1 MRFLAKNYWTK
12 IGLLLQKKSS
22 RIYLYKDLFHRKNMN
37 PGISTKTSEVEPSAI
52 STLMDNVVVIYIFKI
67 LWAILVIIFL
77 LMVSKIVAN
86 IISKRIVQNGTE
98 GNKHMDKIWKLIHDI
113 VFYILVI
120 FSFFIGFEIVWFNV
134 GLIIGWISFWVWL
147 AFKEILG
154 NMIAGMMMLYT
165 KEFKL
170 GDIVEI
176 YADQTYFGRIEEI
189 TIRYTIIRTL
199 DLRQVVLP
207 NMTLITVPIKTFSS
221 EDLIKLNAVFEV
233 HYETDIPKAIKVI
246 TEAINSFS
254 FVKEKENTK
263 VFFSDYGYS
272 NIEIKAF
279 FYFDP
284 KCWIV
289 PDIALWEIKWAVS
302 EAFKQNNIEISY
314 DMVTLTFEDKQTK
327 SNITQQIQS

>member
-1 MRFLAKNYWTK
+1 MYIIIF
-12 IGLLLQKKSS
+12 
-22 RIYLYKDLFHRKNMN
+22 MN
-37 PGISTKTSEVEPSAI
+37 QALEKTAEAAPSAI
-52 STLMDNVVVIYIFKI
+52 DMLMDNVVVTYIIKI
-67 LWAILVIIFL
+67 FGAILVIIFL
-77 LMVSKIVAN
+77 LMISKIVAN
-86 IISKRIVQNGTE
+86 IVSKRLVQNSTE

-221 EDLIKLNAVFEV
+221 EDLIKLNTVFEV

-246 TEAINSFS
+246 TETINSFS

-289 PDIALWEIKWAVS
+289 PDIALGEINWAVS
-302 EAFKQNNIEISY
+302 ESFKQNNIEISY
-314 DMVTLTFEDKQTK
+314 DMVTLTFEDNQAKK
-327 SNITQQIQS
+327 DIAQQIQL

>member
-1 MRFLAKNYWTK
+1 
-12 IGLLLQKKSS
+12 
-22 RIYLYKDLFHRKNMN
+22 MN
-37 PGISTKTSEVEPSAI
+37 ENIIWQQAETETSAI
-52 STLMDNVVVIYIFKI
+52 DMLMDNVVVTYVIKIFG
-67 LWAILVIIFL
+67 AILVIIFL
-77 LMVSKIVAN
+77 LMISKIVAN
-86 IISKRIVQNGTE
+86 IVSKRIVQNSTE

-113 VFYILVI
+113 VFYIMVI
-120 FSFFIGFEIVWFNV
+120 FSFFIWFEIVWFNV

-170 GDIVEI
+170 GDIVEV

-221 EDLIKLNAVFEV
+221 EDLIKLKTTFKV
-233 HYETDIPKAIKVI
+233 HFNTDIPKAIEI
-246 TEAINSFS
+246 ILETINSFS
-254 FVKEKENTK
+254 FVKEKENSK
-263 VFFSDYGYS
+263 VFFSQFLES

-284 KCWIV
+284 KCGII
-289 PDIALWEIKWAVS
+289 PDIAIWEINWKVN

-314 DMVTLTFEDKQTK
+314 DMVTLNFEEQKAKTDIIQ
-327 SNITQQIQS
+327 NLQQ

>member
-1 MRFLAKNYWTK
+1 MTPE
-12 IGLLLQKKSS
+12 I
-22 RIYLYKDLFHRKNMN
+22 
-37 PGISTKTSEVEPSAI
+37 PKTTEIEVSAI
-52 STLMDNVVVIYIFKI
+52 NMLMDNVVVIYIIKI
-67 LWAILVIIFL
+67 IWAIIVIIFL
-77 LMVSKIVAN
+77 LMISKIVAK
-86 IISKRIVQNGTE
+86 IVSKRVVQNGTE

-120 FSFFIGFEIVWFNV
+120 FSFFIWFEIVWFNV

-221 EDLIKLNAVFEV
+221 EDLIKLNTVFEV
-233 HYETDIPKAIKVI
+233 HYDTDIPKAIKVI
-246 TEAINSFS
+246 TETINNFS

-263 VFFSDYGYS
+263 VFFSEYWYS
-272 NIEIKAF
+272 NIEIKVF

-284 KCWIV
+284 KCGII
-289 PDIALWEIKWAVS
+289 PDIAIGEINFAVS
-302 EAFKQNNIEISY
+302 EAFKKNNIDISY
-314 DMVTLTFEDKQTK
+314 DMLTLTFEDQKTK
-327 SNITQQIQS
+327 PDIVQNLQQ

>member
-1 MRFLAKNYWTK
+1 MNEWV
-12 IGLLLQKKSS
+12 IGQQA
-22 RIYLYKDLFHRKNMN
+22 
-37 PGISTKTSEVEPSAI
+37 EVDVSAI
-52 STLMDNVVVIYIFKI
+52 DMLMDNVVVTYIIKI
-67 LWAILVIIFL
+67 FWAILVIIFL
-77 LMVSKIVAN
+77 LMISKIVAN
-86 IISKRIVQNGTE
+86 IVSKRIVQSSTE
-98 GNKHMDKIWKLIHDI
+98 WNKHIDKIWKLIHDI

-170 GDIVEI
+170 GDIVEV

-221 EDLIKLNAVFEV
+221 EDLIKLKTTFKV
-233 HYETDIPKAIKVI
+233 HFNTDIPKAIEI
-246 TEAINSFS
+246 ILETINSFS
-254 FVKEKENTK
+254 FVKEKENSK
-263 VFFSDYGYS
+263 VFFSQFLES

-284 KCWIV
+284 KCGII
-289 PDIALWEIKWAVS
+289 PDIAIWEINWKVN
-302 EAFKQNNIEISY
+302 EAFKQNNIDISY
-314 DMVTLTFEDKQTK
+314 DMVTLTFEEQKAKTDIIQ
-327 SNITQQIQS
+327 NLQQ

>member
-1 MRFLAKNYWTK
+1 MYFIAEKGFRNILNSDLLHIVPTMNQGIATK
-12 IGLLLQKKSS
+12 A
-22 RIYLYKDLFHRKNMN
+22 
-37 PGISTKTSEVEPSAI
+37 TEVEPSTI
-52 STLMDNVVVIYIFKI
+52 NTIMDNVVVIYILKI
-67 LWAILVIIFL
+67 IGAILVILFL
-77 LMVSKIVAN
+77 LMISKIVAN
-86 IISKRIVQNGTE
+86 IVSKRIVQNGTE

-120 FSFFIGFEIVWFNV
+120 FSFFIGFEIVGFNV
-134 GLIIGWISFWVWL
+134 GLILGWISFWVWL

-199 DLRQVVLP
+199 DLRQVVVP

-221 EDLIKLNAVFEV
+221 EDLVKLSTVFGV
-233 HYETDIPKAIKVI
+233 HYSSDIPKVLTIV
-246 TEAINSFS
+246 TETINSFV
-254 FVKEKENTK
+254 FTKEKENTK
-263 VFFSDYGYS
+263 VFVSEFGSS
-272 NIEIKAF
+272 NIDIKAF

-284 KCWIV
+284 KCGII
-289 PDIALWEIKWAVS
+289 PDVALWEINGKINEV
-302 EAFKQNNIEISY
+302 FKENKIEMAY
-314 DMVTLTFEDKQTK
+314 DTLTLTFEEEK
-327 SNITQQIQS
+327 SKAEIIDHLEQKN

>member
-1 MRFLAKNYWTK
+1 
-12 IGLLLQKKSS
+12 
-22 RIYLYKDLFHRKNMN
+22 MN
-37 PGISTKTSEVEPSAI
+37 ENIIWQQAETETSAI
-52 STLMDNVVVIYIFKI
+52 DMLMDNVVVTYVIKIFG
-67 LWAILVIIFL
+67 AILVIIFL
-77 LMVSKIVAN
+77 LMISKIVAN
-86 IISKRIVQNGTE
+86 IVSKRIVQNSTE

-113 VFYILVI
+113 VFYIMVI
-120 FSFFIGFEIVWFNV
+120 FSFFIWFEIVWFNV

-170 GDIVEI
+170 GDIVEV

-221 EDLIKLNAVFEV
+221 EDLIKLKTTFKV
-233 HYETDIPKAIKVI
+233 HFNTDIPKAIEI
-246 TEAINSFS
+246 ILETINSFS
-254 FVKEKENTK
+254 FVKEKENSK
-263 VFFSDYGYS
+263 VFFSQFLES

-284 KCWIV
+284 KCGII
-289 PDIALWEIKWAVS
+289 PDIAIWEINWKVN
-302 EAFKQNNIEISY
+302 EAFKQNNIKISY
-314 DMVTLTFEDKQTK
+314 DMVTLNFEEQKAKTDIIQ
-327 SNITQQIQS
+327 NLQQ

>member
-1 MRFLAKNYWTK
+1 
-12 IGLLLQKKSS
+12 
-22 RIYLYKDLFHRKNMN
+22 MN
-37 PGISTKTSEVEPSAI
+37 ENIIWQQAETETSAI
-52 STLMDNVVVIYIFKI
+52 DMLMDNVVVTYVIKIFG
-67 LWAILVIIFL
+67 AILVIIFL
-77 LMVSKIVAN
+77 LMISKIVAN
-86 IISKRIVQNGTE
+86 IVSKRIVQNSTE

-113 VFYILVI
+113 VFYIMVI
-120 FSFFIGFEIVWFNV
+120 FSFFIWFEIVWFNV

-170 GDIVEI
+170 GDIVEV

-221 EDLIKLNAVFEV
+221 EDLIKLKTTFEV
-233 HYETDIPKAIKVI
+233 HYNTDIPKAIEI
-246 TEAINSFS
+246 ILETINSFS
-254 FVKEKENTK
+254 FVKEKENSK
-263 VFFSDYGYS
+263 VFFSQFLES

-284 KCWIV
+284 KCGII
-289 PDIALWEIKWAVS
+289 PDIAIWEINWKVN
-302 EAFKQNNIEISY
+302 EAFKQNNIKISY
-314 DMVTLTFEDKQTK
+314 DMVTLNFEEQKAKTDIIQ
-327 SNITQQIQS
+327 NLQQ

>member
-1 MRFLAKNYWTK
+1 
-12 IGLLLQKKSS
+12 
-22 RIYLYKDLFHRKNMN
+22 MN
-37 PGISTKTSEVEPSAI
+37 ENIIWQQAETETSAI
-52 STLMDNVVVIYIFKI
+52 DMLMDNVVVTYVIKIFG
-67 LWAILVIIFL
+67 AILVIIFL
-77 LMVSKIVAN
+77 LMISKIVAN
-86 IISKRIVQNGTE
+86 IVSKRIVQNSTK

-113 VFYILVI
+113 VFYIMVI
-120 FSFFIGFEIVWFNV
+120 FSFFIWFEIVWFNV

-170 GDIVEI
+170 GDIVEV

-221 EDLIKLNAVFEV
+221 EDLIKLKTTFEV
-233 HYETDIPKAIKVI
+233 HYNTDIPKAIEI
-246 TEAINSFS
+246 ILETINSFS
-254 FVKEKENTK
+254 FVKEKENSK
-263 VFFSDYGYS
+263 VFFSQFLES

-284 KCWIV
+284 KCGII
-289 PDIALWEIKWAVS
+289 PDIAIWEINWKVN

-314 DMVTLTFEDKQTK
+314 DMVTLNFEEQKAKTDIIQ
-327 SNITQQIQS
+327 NLQQ

>member
-1 MRFLAKNYWTK
+1 MYIIIF
-12 IGLLLQKKSS
+12 
-22 RIYLYKDLFHRKNMN
+22 MN
-37 PGISTKTSEVEPSAI
+37 QALEKTTEATPSAI
-52 STLMDNVVVIYIFKI
+52 DMLMDNVVVTYIIKI
-67 LWAILVIIFL
+67 FGAILVIIFL
-77 LMVSKIVAN
+77 LMISKIVAN
-86 IISKRIVQNGTE
+86 IVSKRLVQNSTE

-113 VFYILVI
+113 VFYVLVI

-170 GDIVEI
+170 WDIVEI

-221 EDLIKLNAVFEV
+221 EDLIKLKTSFEV
-233 HYETDIPKAIKVI
+233 HYETDIQKAVKLI
-246 TEAINSFS
+246 TETINSFS

-263 VFFSDYGYS
+263 VFFWEFLES

-284 KCWIV
+284 KCWII
-289 PDIALWEIKWAVS
+289 PDIALWEINWAVN
-302 EAFKQNNIEISY
+302 EVFKQNNIEISY
-314 DMVTLTFEDKQTK
+314 DIVTLTFEEQKTK
-327 SNITQQIQS
+327 SEIVQNLQ

>member
-1 MRFLAKNYWTK
+1 
-12 IGLLLQKKSS
+12 
-22 RIYLYKDLFHRKNMN
+22 MN
-37 PGISTKTSEVEPSAI
+37 ENIIWQQAETETSAI
-52 STLMDNVVVIYIFKI
+52 DMLMDNVVVTYVIKIFG
-67 LWAILVIIFL
+67 AILVIIFL
-77 LMVSKIVAN
+77 LMISKIVAN
-86 IISKRIVQNGTE
+86 IVSKRIVQNSTE

-113 VFYILVI
+113 VFYIMVI
-120 FSFFIGFEIVWFNV
+120 FSFFIWFEIVWFNV

-170 GDIVEI
+170 GDIVEV

-221 EDLIKLNAVFEV
+221 EDLIKLKTTFEV
-233 HYETDIPKAIKVI
+233 HYNTDIPKAIEI
-246 TEAINSFS
+246 ILETINSFS
-254 FVKEKENTK
+254 FVKEKENSK
-263 VFFSDYGYS
+263 VFFSQFLES

-284 KCWIV
+284 KCGII
-289 PDIALWEIKWAVS
+289 PDIAIWEINWKVN

-314 DMVTLTFEDKQTK
+314 DMVTLNFEEQKAKTDIIQ
-327 SNITQQIQS
+327 NLQQ

>member
-1 MRFLAKNYWTK
+1 MNEGV
-12 IGLLLQKKSS
+12 IGQQA
-22 RIYLYKDLFHRKNMN
+22 
-37 PGISTKTSEVEPSAI
+37 EVDVSAI
-52 STLMDNVVVIYIFKI
+52 DMLMDNVVVTYIIKI
-67 LWAILVIIFL
+67 FGAILVIIFL
-77 LMVSKIVAN
+77 LMISKIVAN
-86 IISKRIVQNGTE
+86 IVSKRIVQSSTE
-98 GNKHMDKIWKLIHDI
+98 GNKHIDKIGKLIHDI

-120 FSFFIGFEIVWFNV
+120 FSFFIGFEIVGFNV
-134 GLIIGWISFWVWL
+134 GLIIGGISFGVGL

-170 GDIVEI
+170 GDIVEV

-221 EDLIKLNAVFEV
+221 EDLIKLKTTFKV
-233 HYETDIPKAIKVI
+233 HFNTDIPKAIEI
-246 TEAINSFS
+246 ILETINSFS
-254 FVKEKENTK
+254 FVKEKENSK
-263 VFFSDYGYS
+263 VFFSQFLES

-284 KCWIV
+284 KCGII
-289 PDIALWEIKWAVS
+289 PDIAIGEINGKVN
-302 EAFKQNNIEISY
+302 EAFKQNNIDISY
-314 DMVTLTFEDKQTK
+314 DMVTLTFEEQKAKTDIIQ
-327 SNITQQIQS
+327 NLQQ

>member
-1 MRFLAKNYWTK
+1 MNKKL
-12 IGLLLQKKSS
+12 IGTQW
-22 RIYLYKDLFHRKNMN
+22 
-37 PGISTKTSEVEPSAI
+37 EVETGTSGI
-52 STLMDNVVVIYIFKI
+52 NTLMDNVIVIYILKI
-67 LWAILVIIFL
+67 LWAIIVIIFL
-77 LMVSKIVAN
+77 LMISKIIAK
-86 IISKRIVQNGTE
+86 IISKKLVQSSTE
-98 GNKHMDKIWKLIHDI
+98 GNKHIDKIWKLIHDI

-120 FSFFIGFEIVWFNV
+120 FSFFVGFEIVWFNV

-199 DLRQVVLP
+199 DLRQVVIP

-221 EDLIKLNAVFEV
+221 EDLVKLKTTFEV
-233 HYETDIPKAIKVI
+233 HYDTDIPKAIKVI
-246 TEAINSFS
+246 TETINSFS
-254 FVKEKENTK
+254 FVKEKESTK
-263 VFFSDYGYS
+263 VFFSEYWDS
-272 NIEIKAF
+272 NIEIKTF

-284 KCWIV
+284 KCWII
-289 PDIALWEIKWAVS
+289 PELALWEIKWKMN
-302 EAFKQNNIEISY
+302 EAFKENNIEVSY
-314 DMVTLTFEDKQTK
+314 NMVTLTFEEEQAKKTIEE
-327 SNITQQIQS
+327 NLITNQ